1 MHCATGSAA
10 GVAHVAAC
18 FPFRS
23 PTIANVDN
31 NYRQQAHMNPD
42 HLFERH
48 PGVRRR
54 VLSMLL
60 AAIAITAGA
69 NAAADGFRAPT
80 GLGVTVASGDQT
92 TLYGLST
99 YWDSVC
105 TCAPLAERGL
115 DVRIYAQ
122 VAYWR
127 GTERPSDHQ
136 SLWEGSV
143 TPALRW
149 MGPAVGAAT
158 LFTDLGLGVS
168 LISQTRINRERQFA
182 TTFQFNEHF
191 GVGLAFGEKRRYE
204 VAAYVRHVSNG
215 SIKQQNDGETFFG
228 GVFRVALD

>member
-1 MHCATGSAA
+1 
-10 GVAHVAAC
+10 
-18 FPFRS
+18 
-23 PTIANVDN
+23 
-31 NYRQQAHMNPD
+31 MNPD
-42 HLFERH
+42 HLFERR
-48 PGVRRR
+48 PEVRRR
-54 VLSMLL
+54 VLSVLL
-60 AAIAITAGA
+60 AAISCTAGA
-69 NAAADGFRAPT
+69 NVAADGFRAPT
-80 GLGVTVASGDQT
+80 GIGVTAASGDQT

-127 GTERPSDHQ
+127 GTQRPSDFP

-143 TPALRW
+143 TPTLRW
-149 MGPAVGAAT
+149 MGPSVGAAAI
-158 LFTDLGLGVS
+158 FTELGLGVS
-168 LISQTRINRERQFA
+168 AISETRINENRQFA

-191 GVGLAFGEKRRYE
+191 GVGLAFGDKRRYE
-204 VAAYVRHVSNG
+204 LAAYVRHVSNG

>member
-1 MHCATGSAA
+1 M
-10 GVAHVAAC
+10 
-18 FPFRS
+18 
-23 PTIANVDN
+23 
-31 NYRQQAHMNPD
+31 
-42 HLFERH
+42 
-48 PGVRRR
+48 
-54 VLSMLL
+54 LSVLL
-60 AAIAITAGA
+60 AAITCTAGA

-127 GTERPSDHQ
+127 GTQRPSDFP

-149 MGPAVGAAT
+149 MGPSVGAAAI
-158 LFTDLGLGVS
+158 FTELGLGVS
-168 LISQTRINRERQFA
+168 GISKTRINEDRQFA

-204 VAAYVRHVSNG
+204 LAAYVRHVSNG

>member
-18 FPFRS
+18 FCFRS
-23 PTIANVDN
+23 PAIANVDN

-54 VLSMLL
+54 VLSVLL
-60 AAIAITAGA
+60 AAMTSTAGA

-99 YWDSVC
+99 YWDSIC

-127 GTERPSDHQ
+127 GTQRPTDFR

-143 TPALRW
+143 TPTLRW
-149 MGPAVGAAT
+149 IGPSVGAAAI
-158 LFTDLGLGVS
+158 FAEAGLGVS
-168 LISQTRINRERQFA
+168 GISSTRINQDRQFA
-182 TTFQFNEHF
+182 TRFQLNEQF
-191 GVGLAFGEKRRYE
+191 GVGLAFGEK
-204 VAAYVRHVSNG
+204 
-215 SIKQQNDGETFFG
+215 
-228 GVFRVALD
+228 

>member
-1 MHCATGSAA
+1 
-10 GVAHVAAC
+10 
-18 FPFRS
+18 
-23 PTIANVDN
+23 
-31 NYRQQAHMNPD
+31 MNPD

-48 PGVRRR
+48 PGVQRR
-54 VLSMLL
+54 VLSVLL
-60 AAIAITAGA
+60 AAITSTAGV
-69 NAAADGFRAPT
+69 NAAADGFFRAPT
-80 GLGVTVASGDQT
+80 GLGVSVASGDQT

-115 DVRIYAQ
+115 DVRLYAQ

-168 LISQTRINRERQFA
+168 LISQTRINRDRQFA

>member
-1 MHCATGSAA
+1 
-10 GVAHVAAC
+10 
-18 FPFRS
+18 
-23 PTIANVDN
+23 
-31 NYRQQAHMNPD
+31 MNPD

-54 VLSMLL
+54 VLGALL
-60 AAIAITAGA
+60 AVVTSLAGA
-69 NAAADGFRAPT
+69 NAAADGLRAPT

-105 TCAPLAERGL
+105 TCAPLVERGL

-127 GTERPSDHQ
+127 GTERPSDHE

-168 LISQTRINRERQFA
+168 LISQTRINRDRQFA

-204 VAAYVRHVSNG
+204 MAAYVRHVSNG

>member
-1 MHCATGSAA
+1 
-10 GVAHVAAC
+10 
-18 FPFRS
+18 
-23 PTIANVDN
+23 
-31 NYRQQAHMNPD
+31 MNPEPF
-42 HLFERH
+42 FERH

-54 VLSMLL
+54 VLSVLL
-60 AAIAITAGA
+60 AAIASTAGG
-69 NAAADGFRAPT
+69 NAAADGFRPT

-122 VAYWR
+122 LAYWR

-168 LISQTRINRERQFA
+168 LISQTRINRDRQFA

-191 GVGLAFGEKRRYE
+191 GVGLAFGDKRRYE
-204 VAAYVRHVSNG
+204 LAAYVRHVSNG

>member
-1 MHCATGSAA
+1 
-10 GVAHVAAC
+10 
-18 FPFRS
+18 
-23 PTIANVDN
+23 
-31 NYRQQAHMNPD
+31 MNAD
-42 HLFERH
+42 HHFERR
-48 PGVRRR
+48 PEVRRR
-54 VLSMLL
+54 VLSVLL
-60 AAIAITAGA
+60 AAITCTAGA
-69 NAAADGFRAPT
+69 SAAADGFRPT
-80 GLGVTVASGDQT
+80 GLGVTVAGGDQI

-115 DVRIYAQ
+115 DVRVYAQ

-168 LISQTRINRERQFA
+168 LISQTRINRDRQFA

>member
-1 MHCATGSAA
+1 MNLHYLLERC
-10 GVAHVAAC
+10 
-18 FPFRS
+18 
-23 PTIANVDN
+23 PTI
-31 NYRQQAHMNPD
+31 PD
-42 HLFERH
+42 
-48 PGVRRR
+48 R
-54 VLSMLL
+54 VLGALL
-60 AAIAITAGA
+60 AAMISAASA
-69 NAAADGFRAPT
+69 NAAADGFPAPT
-80 GLGVTVASGDQT
+80 GLGVTAASGDQT

-115 DVRIYAQ
+115 GVRIYAQ

-127 GTERPSDHQ
+127 GTQRPSDHQ

-149 MGPAVGAAT
+149 MGPTVGAAT
-158 LFTDLGLGVS
+158 LFADLGLGVS
-168 LISQTRINRERQFA
+168 LISHTRINQDRQFA
-182 TTFQFNEHF
+182 TAFQFNEHL

>member
-1 MHCATGSAA
+1 M
-10 GVAHVAAC
+10 
-18 FPFRS
+18 
-23 PTIANVDN
+23 
-31 NYRQQAHMNPD
+31 
-42 HLFERH
+42 
-48 PGVRRR
+48 
-54 VLSMLL
+54 LSVLL
-60 AAIAITAGA
+60 AAITSMAGA
-69 NAAADGFRAPT
+69 NAEAAGLFAPT

-115 DVRIYAQ
+115 DLRIYAQ

-127 GTERPSDHQ
+127 GTERPSDHE

-168 LISQTRINRERQFA
+168 LISQTRINRDRQFA

>member
-1 MHCATGSAA
+1 M
-10 GVAHVAAC
+10 
-18 FPFRS
+18 
-23 PTIANVDN
+23 N
-31 NYRQQAHMNPD
+31 RQ
-42 HLFERH
+42 HLFEPH

-54 VLSMLL
+54 VLSVLL
-60 AAIAITAGA
+60 AAIIGTAGA

-80 GLGVTVASGDQT
+80 GLGLTAASGDQT

-115 DVRIYAQ
+115 DVRLYAQ

-127 GTERPSDHQ
+127 GTERPSDHE

-168 LISQTRINRERQFA
+168 LISQTRINRDRQFA

-204 VAAYVRHVSNG
+204 LAAYVRHVSNG

>member
-1 MHCATGSAA
+1 
-10 GVAHVAAC
+10 
-18 FPFRS
+18 
-23 PTIANVDN
+23 
-31 NYRQQAHMNPD
+31 MNPEPF
-42 HLFERH
+42 FERH

-54 VLSMLL
+54 VLSVLL
-60 AAIAITAGA
+60 AAIASTAAG
-69 NAAADGFRAPT
+69 NAAADGFRPT

-122 VAYWR
+122 LAYWR

-149 MGPAVGAAT
+149 MGPAVFAST
-158 LFTDLGLGVS
+158 LFPALFLVVC
-168 LISQTRINRERQFA
+168 LFSQSRI
-182 TTFQFNEHF
+182 
-191 GVGLAFGEKRRYE
+191 
-204 VAAYVRHVSNG
+204 
-215 SIKQQNDGETFFG
+215 I
-228 GVFRVALD
+228 LD